1 MLGRAFFRA
10 ALLLCLAQPTI
21 QGGTGYKPQN
31 GGLGQM
37 LMPSKGYSLGAQNAN
52 AYQPNTKAQG
62 YGPAAPQPNGNG
74 AKGYGAAQA
83 AGNSGQPSG
92 PYKGYGA
99 APNALGNGNGAKP
112 NGPYKGYG
120 AAPNALGNGNGA
132 KPNGPYKGYGVVPAS
147 LGNGNGAKPNGYGN
161 GGKPNGFG
169 AFPGAAKGNGGYRPA
184 PVASKGQGPKP
195 NGYGASPFTSNGQQ
209 AKANPNGG
217 YGSKPN
223 KPGYGA
229 QPSYGGFGAGM
240 RTAPQMANKGRGG
253 YGKGNGFGHANSAFT
268 GYRNGPAAYPQ
279 AGAAAYPQAGAAAY
293 PQAGP
298 AAYPQAGAAAYPQA
312 GAAAYPQAGPAAY
325 PQAGAAAYPQAGAA
339 AYPQAGPA
347 AYPQAGAAAY
357 PKTAKPG
364 YGGGPLAPSGR
375 PAKPKGYGPGNGG
388 PNAQGA
394 KPAGYGGTTGP
405 KAGYGGYPNGGGING
420 PKPGYGGLP
429 TGYGQRPNGYGG
441 YPNGAAKAPKPG
453 YGVGVGNGG
462 ASNGQGAKPYGYG
475 VPAAGV
481 PKVKPGYGPVTN
493 GNEKGPKGKSL
504 SPEAPSLPPVTG
516 YTKGVVQPAEPEP
529 TIGVPTALPPTKGM
543 PLLGTSW
550 KGPKPQFP
558 VVPQGYPSKP
568 IVPEQAPVIP
578 QNKGPKSAQYIP
590 QGQALIPE
598 LAPIIPQG
606 KGPKPAA
613 QPAPEI
619 PQGSPQKPFAPAL
632 LPFAQQEAP
641 KPITQVPQPAAPV
654 YPQGKGPNPVA
665 LQPAVPQGY
674 GPGPWYPNSGGAK
687 ASKPGQGYG
696 PKPNQ
701 PGYVNPAAGYGY
713 GNGAAS
719 LGEMVKGK
727 SGGAGQL
734 PYNGAPIIPAR
745 LDAGT
750 SPIQPQTAELG
761 PEVKS
766 GHAYGGP
773 YGAQPMGL
781 GSEGKPQVRYG
792 IGGILF
798 GGSPMGYNSNPYGTY
813 GNPYAAQPYG
823 SKEAGNYNPLEFA
836 NPKSAAKYRMGG
848 SLYTASPSETK
859 ASGKYGPYGGQQL
872 GLPAVAGNSGKYG
885 NPSLPF
891 GPVTDGQTI
900 DQSALQYEAP
910 AIDGVKSVDQFGDGE
925 VQPQP
930 IAPLVDGVGEGP
942 ASYVKG
948 GVRAEAVSLPAAP
961 TDGPFTGSAV
971 SLGNPAYWPVDT
983 PTEAVTPQH
992 IPVQQ
997 NLKGPQLPQDKSW
1010 TGGKELKRD
1019 LKGFFGNGYHG

>member
-481 PKVKPGYGPVTN
+481 PKVKPGYGP
-493 GNEKGPKGKSL
+493 
-504 SPEAPSLPPVTG
+504 
-516 YTKGVVQPAEPEP
+516 
-529 TIGVPTALPPTKGM
+529 
-543 PLLGTSW
+543 
-550 KGPKPQFP
+550 
-558 VVPQGYPSKP
+558 
-568 IVPEQAPVIP
+568 
-578 QNKGPKSAQYIP
+578 
-590 QGQALIPE
+590 
-598 LAPIIPQG
+598 
-606 KGPKPAA
+606 
-613 QPAPEI
+613 
-619 PQGSPQKPFAPAL
+619 
-632 LPFAQQEAP
+632 
-641 KPITQVPQPAAPV
+641 
-654 YPQGKGPNPVA
+654 
-665 LQPAVPQGY
+665 
-674 GPGPWYPNSGGAK
+674 GPWYPNSGGAK